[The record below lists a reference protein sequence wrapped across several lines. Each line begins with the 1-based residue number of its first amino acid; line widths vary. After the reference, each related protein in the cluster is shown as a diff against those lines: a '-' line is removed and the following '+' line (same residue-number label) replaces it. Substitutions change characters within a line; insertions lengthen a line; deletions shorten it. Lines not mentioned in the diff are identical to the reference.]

1 MDQQTLLDLRQVRDN
16 VDILCGWNPIVVVCR
31 PTRRRET
38 GLGGSVRDRS
48 FIGGSSGGTLSL
60 SPPSTS
66 PISPCC
72 VYRATF
78 CQHFYFFL
86 WDYLF
91 LLLYQTNGSFEK
103 YRVGRKNSHPS
114 VSPNSL
120 GIPRRRSLRRRNPR
134 TKSSLLPRPCR
145 PMLPDLI
152 LLPQPN
158 NSNMS
163 LPNHYP
169 SLFPAL
175 CLPCRHPRPLVR
187 SPMR

>member
-1 MDQQTLLDLRQVRDN
+1 MESHRGRLSSDKAERNGT
-16 VDILCGWNPIVVVCR
+16 
-31 PTRRRET
+31 
-38 GLGGSVRDRS
+38 GSVRDRS

>member
-1 MDQQTLLDLRQVRDN
+1 MVSHRGRLSSDKAERNGT
-16 VDILCGWNPIVVVCR
+16 
-31 PTRRRET
+31 
-38 GLGGSVRDRS
+38 GSVRDRS
-48 FIGGSSGGTLSL
+48 FIGDSSGGRLFSL

-72 VYRATF
+72 VYRATLLPAL
-78 CQHFYFFL
+78 FFL

-91 LLLYQTNGSFEK
+91 LLLLMYQTNGSFEN
-103 YRVGRKNSHPS
+103 YRAGRKNSHPS
-114 VSPNSL
+114 VSPNFL
-120 GIPRRRSLRRRNPR
+120 GIPRRRNLRRRNPR

-145 PMLPDLI
+145 PMPPDLI

-169 SLFPAL
+169 SLFPAP
-175 CLPCRHPRPLVR
+175 CLPCRHPPRLVR

>member
-1 MDQQTLLDLRQVRDN
+1 MESHRGRGGEKRVWECAGPLFYRRLFRGDTLTKPAKHVPDKPV
-16 VDILCGWNPIVVVCR
+16 LCI
-31 PTRRRET
+31 
-38 GLGGSVRDRS
+38 
-48 FIGGSSGGTLSL
+48 
-60 SPPSTS
+60 
-66 PISPCC
+66 
-72 VYRATF
+72 YRATF
-78 CQHFYFFL
+78 CQHFSFGIIYFFCSIRL
-86 WDYLF
+86 TVLF
-91 LLLYQTNGSFEK
+91 LKNH
-103 YRVGRKNSHPS
+103 RAGRKNFHPS
-114 VSPNSL
+114 VLPNSL
-120 GIPRRRSLRRRNPR
+120 GIPRRRNLRRRNPR

-145 PMLPDLI
+145 PMPQDLI